1 MSLLPSSMQ
10 PFVGISPRQPPASGL
25 HALEDGLLDYAP
37 QVNGNDALNL
47 SKLYIEL
54 DQVEHCKPYVV
65 DPTLSETDRDA
76 RFKEIK
82 AHTTAIQR
90 EFINS

>member
-1 MSLLPSSMQ
+1 LWLTRSRRRTSCPKRRPAILLSLLYSTQ
-10 PFVGISPRQPPASGL
+10 
-25 HALEDGLLDYAP
+25 DYAP

-47 SKLYIEL
+47 SKLFIEL